1 MIIILIIILSNNSY
15 LYETNVGRS
24 DTMQFT
30 GIKGKVAVVIGASG
44 GMGQSIVEQLSDNG
58 AYVVA
63 IDNQKDKLYS
73 FVSDLQQKGIQLASC
88 PLDIRDYD
96 EVEKTIETIERDVGP
111 IEILIHAAGV
121 LYLDEV
127 VSLPKTNWDTT
138 FAINTTGVFHIAQ
151 AVSRRMIPRQKG
163 SMVIVSSNAARMP
176 RMSMAAYAA
185 SKAATTMFVKCLGL
199 ELAQH
204 HIRCNI
210 VSPGSTETDMLK
222 QLWKDEQGEQ
232 ISISGTAEEYRLGIP
247 LGKIGH
253 PLDVTR
259 TVLFLTSD
267 MAGHI
272 TMEDICVDGGATL
285 GL

>member
-1 MIIILIIILSNNSY
+1 MIIILIIIIGNNSY

-163 SMVIVSSNAARMP
+163 SMVIVSSNAARIP

>member
-1 MIIILIIILSNNSY
+1 MIIILIIIIGNNSY

-163 SMVIVSSNAARMP
+163 SMVIVSSNAARIP

-222 QLWKDEQGEQ
+222 QLWKGEQGEQ

>member
-1 MIIILIIILSNNSY
+1 
-15 LYETNVGRS
+15 
-24 DTMQFT
+24 MQFT

-163 SMVIVSSNAARMP
+163 SMVIVSSNAARIP

-222 QLWKDEQGEQ
+222 QLWKGEQGEQ